1 MNNFCYCGVEQL
13 LFTIAQEQLLFLI
26 FTKLFMICPLAV
38 LGVRIFRNINECF
51 RRYNFQLLFTKSE
64 PYIVRNHFV
73 AENND

>member
-38 LGVRIFRNINECF
+38 LGEQMRHRELRTVSRMWRGGTDTGTRTVR
-51 RRYNFQLLFTKSE
+51 QLL
-64 PYIVRNHFV
+64 VRGG
-73 AENND
+73 